1 MNIPFSFKLEK
12 RLGASRMLGVFVLL
26 TSTVLALLLGA
37 VLLMVFDANP
47 WDTYKAMFQGAF
59 GTQAV
64 SYTHLRAHETLRNLV

>member
-59 GTQAV
+59 GTPDQW
-64 SYTHLRAHETLRNLV
+64 SDGQFYWISDTLV